1 MRRVRMYSALE
12 STNVANK
19 LGIEQQRQHLDSA
32 KAEGEVEVSRIGISK
47 KSKTNGIVHEHLDLS
62 I

>member
-1 MRRVRMYSALE
+1 MEGGEEVQW

-19 LGIEQQRQHLDSA
+19 LGTEHQRQHLDSA
-32 KAEGEVEVSRIGISK
+32 KAEGEVEVSRIGIGK

>member
-1 MRRVRMYSALE
+1 MYSALE

-19 LGIEQQRQHLDSA
+19 LGIEHQRQHLDSA
-32 KAEGEVEVSRIGISK
+32 EAEGEVEVSRFGIGK